1 MINYT
6 RVVPLYTPGYT
17 VGNYCKWERF
27 AGLNFCG
34 FRGF

>member
-17 VGNYCKWERF
+17 MGNYNNII
-27 AGLNFCG
+27 GTMND
-34 FRGF
+34 